1 MNITEL
7 YNLVSDIAESLPDS
21 ESRQLL
27 EIRDSLEDMGP
38 SLWTSKLANFA
49 NDMLLKNVGDW
60 QKLSMLEAEAENNG
74 SIEIKPV
81 YILVALVVIVVG
93 VVYFA

>member
-7 YNLVSDIAESLPDS
+7 HNLISEVAESLPEN

-27 EIRDSLEDMGP
+27 EIRDSLEDLGP
-38 SLWTSKLANFA
+38 SLWTSKLAKFA
-49 NDMLLKNVGDW
+49 NDMLDKSVGDW
-60 QKLSMLEAEAENNG
+60 QKLSMLESEAESNG

-81 YILVALVVIVVG
+81 YIFVALVIILVG

>member
-1 MNITEL
+1 MNITDL
-7 YNLVSDIAESLPDS
+7 YKLVTEVAEGLPES

-27 EIRDSLEDMGP
+27 EIRDSLENLGP
-38 SLWTSKLANFA
+38 SLWTSKLAKFA
-49 NDMLLKNVGDW
+49 NDMLLKNIGDW
-60 QKLSMLEAEAENNG
+60 QKLSILEAEAENNG

-81 YILVALVVIVVG
+81 YMLVALVIIVVG